1 VSIAVA
7 EDAPEGDAALLH
19 DVRNSL
25 AALRLIVEGLRDGV
39 VTATPESGVLEQMM
53 LHVRLLSDL
62 LDEQTQAR
70 ETRWGTARGRPVPI
84 GAFLEQWLDAMRPK
98 AEQRRIDLRLV
109 VAHGLPDVA
118 CRRAQVAR
126 VVLNLIDN
134 AIRHS
139 PAGGT
144 VVIRAVAH
152 PGGVQ
157 VQFNDT
163 GPGLPEGS
171 RGAPLDA
178 VWPTPA
184 GRPGRRGLTIARTI
198 VEAHGGALWATSLP
212 RGASVRFY
220 LPTIARMGA

>member
-1 VSIAVA
+1 MSIAEA
-7 EDAPEGDAALLH
+7 DHAPEVDAALLH

-25 AALRLIVEGLRDGV
+25 AALRLLVDGLRDGV
-39 VTATPESGVLEQMM
+39 VAATPDSGVLEQMM

-62 LDEQTQAR
+62 LEEQTHAR
-70 ETRWGTARGRPVPI
+70 ETRWGAAGGQPLRI
-84 GAFLEQWLDAMRPK
+84 GPFLEQWSDAMRPK

-109 VAHGLPDVA
+109 VAHGLPDVT

-139 PAGGT
+139 PTGGM
-144 VVIRAVAH
+144 VVVRAVAH

-178 VWPTPA
+178 VWPAPP

-198 VEAHGGALWATSLP
+198 VEAHGGALWATSQP

>member
-7 EDAPEGDAALLH
+7 HHAPEVDAALLH

-25 AALRLIVEGLRDGV
+25 AALRLLVEGLRDGV
-39 VTATPESGVLEQMM
+39 VAATPDSGTLEQMM

-62 LDEQTQAR
+62 LDEQTHAR
-70 ETRWGTARGRPVPI
+70 ETRWGAASGQPLRI
-84 GAFLEQWLDAMRPK
+84 GPFLKQWSDAMRPK
-98 AEQRRIDLRLV
+98 AEQRQIDLRLA

-118 CRRAQVAR
+118 CRRGQVAR

-144 VVIRAVAH
+144 VVVRAVAH

-157 VQFNDT
+157 VQINDT

-178 VWPTPA
+178 VWPTQP
-184 GRPGRRGLTIARTI
+184 GRPGRRGLVIARTI
-198 VEAHGGALWATSLP
+198 VERHGGALWATSLP

-220 LPTIARMGA
+220 LPTIARVGA